1 MHNARA
7 CQTEEVKVSRRSL
20 CESVPRVITIH
31 FPYLIYHCRWK
42 STKSRWRGVINY
54 RSARYRGACANAHKS
69 LPFTRITTPIIFTR
83 CYVHT
88 RYIQKNF
95 LSRKPSFES
104 RRDEKNARIKFRGD
118 KRLDGSKARKY
129 PRNWLSIDFAESIS
143 NLYDHDAH
151 DCTATLHPSQLRKPF
166 FLYKNYSTIGPSK
179 YTCHEASLRRLIHGL
194 SFLDRRSNLPRSKFV
209 PKRTPPRDVTLFI
222 TPYRAVGNTLN

>member
-143 NLYDHDAH
+143 NLYDHDAPLTIARRRYTRLNH
-151 DCTATLHPSQLRKPF
+151 VNRFFFTKTTPQSVQANIRATKP
-166 FLYKNYSTIGPSK
+166 
-179 YTCHEASLRRLIHGL
+179 R
-194 SFLDRRSNLPRSKFV
+194 
-209 PKRTPPRDVTLFI
+209 
-222 TPYRAVGNTLN
+222 

>member
-95 LSRKPSFES
+95 LSQKPSFES

-129 PRNWLSIDFAESIS
+129 PRNWLSIDFAESMSKI
-143 NLYDHDAH
+143 
-151 DCTATLHPSQLRKPF
+151 TITTRKPF
-166 FLYKNYSTIGPSK
+166 FFYKNYSTIGPSK

-222 TPYRAVGNTLN
+222 TPYRAVGNMLN

>member
-1 MHNARA
+1 MLR
-7 CQTEEVKVSRRSL
+7 
-20 CESVPRVITIH
+20 
-31 FPYLIYHCRWK
+31 
-42 STKSRWRGVINY
+42 
-54 RSARYRGACANAHKS
+54 
-69 LPFTRITTPIIFTR
+69 
-83 CYVHT
+83 YVHT

-129 PRNWLSIDFAESIS
+129 PRNWLSIDFTESIS
-143 NLYDHDAH
+143 NLYDHDVPLTIARRRY
-151 DCTATLHPSQLRKPF
+151 TRLNYVNRF
-166 FLYKNYSTIGPSK
+166 FFYKNYSTIGPSK